1 MSNLGFL
8 FLLLIVLFCAAANCW
23 YGGCSFFLRHRLT
36 KLFRGGTQG
45 NLPKRKFKA
54 APVRR
59 SGGRK
64 KPAWVVDE
72 VIQLFT
78 GECFSFRRTQAEF
91 NRRHAKNGMTISLGT
106 VYAWVRKYCSEA
118 ELVRVRTRHLV
129 PNFSP
134 ANLRWNL
141 DGTGKVDATGKQHFI
156 LGMVDYGTRFN
167 LCLERLGVANSTA
180 ILRCVLRCVKQY
192 GKPKIIKTD
201 NASVF
206 KSAEFE
212 HGLQVAG
219 IRHEFSDPGKPWQNG
234 RIERLFLTL
243 KEKLNLIV
251 PISAADLDELL
262 AEFRFWYNAVRPH
275 QHLHHYTPLEVWAG
289 VNPFSDEPKQIYKF
303 IAWEGLLQGF
313 YMRH

>member
-1 MSNLGFL
+1 MSIFLML
-8 FLLLIVLFCAAANCW
+8 FLLLCALVITSLWSCGYTLFVHLLQLQFWKYRAKKSGFN
-23 YGGCSFFLRHRLT
+23 FPR
-36 KLFRGGTQG
+36 K
-45 NLPKRKFKA
+45 KFKT

-72 VIQLFT
+72 VIKIFT
-78 GECFSFRRTQAEF
+78 RQRLSYRRTQAEF

-129 PNFSP
+129 PDFVP

-141 DGTGKVDATGKQHFI
+141 DGTGKVDTAGKQHFI
-156 LGMVDYGTRFN
+156 LGLIDYGTRFN
-167 LCLERLGVANSTA
+167 LCLERLELANSAA
-180 ILRCVLRCVKQY
+180 ILKCVLRCVQEF
-192 GKPKIIKTD
+192 GKPKIIKAD

-212 HGLQVAG
+212 HGLRAAG

-251 PISAADLDELL
+251 PISAADLDDLL

-275 QHLHHYTPLEVWAG
+275 QHLHHYTPLEVWTG
-289 VNPFSDEPKQIYKF
+289 VNPFRDEPKQIYKF
-303 IAWEGLLQGF
+303 MAWEGLLQGF
-313 YMRH
+313 I